1 VESLILVVLIGI
13 FLIMAGSVVVVLL
26 VARAIHRRWVGFRS
40 GAMGYGMASAIS
52 VASERLPRR
61 RPAAI
66 SGVETWSPQRARREM
81 WRSVEAATAAVRVA
95 DRSGAAVG
103 DLPVLCR
110 RLHSV
115 ATSLDELLRVEPPQ
129 GSVVAQ
135 SGGPSLRDQ
144 VGAVLRSATEVQHT
158 AVTAASAAQSPRV
171 RELQRD
177 MADEIDC
184 VVAGTGRGAP
194 PGLWPG

>member
-1 VESLILVVLIGI
+1 VESLILVVLLGI
-13 FLIMAGSVVVVLL
+13 FLIMAGTVVAVLL
-26 VARAIHRRWVGFRS
+26 VARALRRRWIAFRS

-61 RPAAI
+61 RPTAI
-66 SGVETWSPQRARREM
+66 SGVTGWSPPRARREM

-95 DRSGAAVG
+95 ERSGAAVG

-110 RLHSV
+110 RLHEV
-115 ATSLDELLRVEPPQ
+115 AASLDELLRVEPAQ
-129 GSVVAQ
+129 GSA
-135 SGGPSLRDQ
+135 GAAPGATSLRDQ
-144 VGAVLRSATEVQHT
+144 VGVVLRSAADVQHT
-158 AVTAASAAQSPRV
+158 AVLAASAAQSPRV
-171 RELQRD
+171 STLQRD

-184 VVAGTGRGAP
+184 VVAGAGQGAP